1 MGLEKLLYLRG
12 VGADFTDCFG
22 QYIRIP
28 EADRQ
33 GILTCMLQEKN
44 TQPCEAKDEPLT
56 SLPCGDELDAQVYQL
71 DAHHW
76 TQVLPA
82 FHWCYVDEPW
92 VCLYLP
98 QSYRGDLLLTFTC
111 EQGERVILEVPFGA
125 LKPIGDYRIQ
135 AQELAQFGNSPFAN
149 ECQFLQ
155 YRLDLLGHEF
165 YCRDV
170 DDTSEPYI
178 DSETRR
184 SWENVSTAPNTSD
197 NKDNLSD
204 LSCLG
209 LGYHTLSVSL
219 LGLADVQHGLA
230 SASTSAA
237 SNSSASISVASKA
250 TEFHGTFMVAP
261 RTAYQGVMSAVAQ
274 GKRHKPW
281 GVSLQLYSLRSESQW
296 GIGDFGDL
304 EQLIGLVAEYGAD
317 FIQLNPL
324 HALDIAA
331 PEHPSPYSPCDRRR
345 LNPLY
350 IHLPSVPEFEP
361 LKTEFAAKEWQE
373 AIALLN
379 AENWL
384 DYPKVSEL
392 KYRAFAR
399 LYTIFCEHHLQPNTP
414 RAQRFEDFVAQQ
426 GASLREFAQAES
438 LRSPRAIAQDEGF
451 YLYLQFVA
459 EDQLQLC
466 QLKAKEAGMGI
477 GLIRDLAVGAAL
489 HGVEVQANLQQFCL
503 NASIGAPPDPFAPQG
518 QNWGLTPLDPVKLK
532 QHQYRHFIALIR
544 ANMTHCGAL
553 RIDHVMGLLRL
564 WWWPLDKRLGHG
576 AYVYYPVET
585 LLAILCLESQRARC
599 VVIGED
605 LGLVPPDII
614 HRLYQAGVYSNEL
627 FYFCKDHQGFKPPSQ
642 YKFQSLMMLANHDVP
657 TLVAW
662 WTGSDLHLRR
672 QLELFN
678 SDEQLGEAL
687 AGREQE
693 KHQLAQCL
701 ISQGLL
707 PETDIQQ
714 IDIEDLL
721 TAWMPFGASGNS
733 ALYSVQWCD
742 LLGDRHAVNI
752 PGTWLEYPNWQR
764 RLPISLSEAAVKPT
778 LAKRLQL
785 IAAARHLPETAAH
798 TDTL

>member
-44 TQPCEAKDEPLT
+44 TQACEAKDEPLT
-56 SLPCGDELDAQVYQL
+56 SLPSGDELDAQVYQL

-76 TQVLPA
+76 TQLLPA

-98 QSYRGDLLLTFTC
+98 QSYRGDLLLKFAC
-111 EQGERVILEVPFGA
+111 EQGEMVVLEVPFSA

-135 AQELAQFGNSPFAN
+135 AQALSQFGASPFAN

-155 YRLDLLGHEF
+155 YRLDLLGHKF
-165 YCRDV
+165 HCRDAG
-170 DDTSEPYI
+170 DTSEPYI
-178 DSETRR
+178 DSEARR
-184 SWENVSTAPNTSD
+184 SWESVSTAPNTSD
-197 NKDNLSD
+197 KKDNLSD

-219 LGLADVQHGLA
+219 FGLADDQQGVS
-230 SASTSAA
+230 SAGMSAA
-237 SNSSASISVASKA
+237 SNSAASKTA
-250 TEFHGTFMVAP
+250 EFHGTFMVAP

-281 GVSLQLYSLRSESQW
+281 GVSVQLYSVRSNNQW

-304 EQLIGLVAEYGAD
+304 EQLITLVAEYGAD

-324 HALDIAA
+324 HALDIAV
-331 PEHPSPYSPCDRRR
+331 PEQPSPYSPCDRRR

-350 IHLPSVPEFEP
+350 IHLSSVPEFE
-361 LKTEFAAKEWQE
+361 LLAEEFAAKEWQE

-379 AENWL
+379 TENWL

-399 LYTIFCEHHLQPNTP
+399 LYTVFCESHLQQHTM
-414 RAQRFEDFVAQQ
+414 RAQRFDDFVKQE
-426 GASLREFAQAES
+426 GEPLREFAQAEY
-438 LRSPRAIAQDEGF
+438 LRSPSAIAQDECF

-459 EDQLQLC
+459 EEQLQLC

-477 GLIRDLAVGAAL
+477 GIIRDLAVGAAL
-489 HGVEVQANLQQFCL
+489 QGIEVQANSQLFCL

-518 QNWGLTPLDPVKLK
+518 QNWGLTPLDPIKLK
-532 QHQYRHFIALIR
+532 QDRYRHFIALIR

-564 WWWPLDKRLGHG
+564 WWWPLDKRLGQG

-614 HRLYQAGVYSNEL
+614 HRLYHAGVYSNEL

-672 QLELFN
+672 QLELLTT
-678 SDEQLGEAL
+678 DEQLGEAL

-693 KHQLAQCL
+693 KHQLVHRL

-714 IDIEDLL
+714 IDLDDLL
-721 TAWMPFGASGNS
+721 TAWMAFGASGNS

-764 RLPISLSEAAVKPT
+764 RLPISLSEAAAKPT
-778 LAKRLQL
+778 LAKRLQR
-785 IAAARHLPETAAH
+785 IAAARHLPEIAAQ
-798 TDTL
+798 TDNTFD

>member
-44 TQPCEAKDEPLT
+44 TQACEVKDEPLT
-56 SLPCGDELDAQVYQL
+56 SLPSGDELDAQVYQL

-98 QSYRGDLLLTFTC
+98 QSYRGDLLFKFAC
-111 EQGERVILEVPFGA
+111 EQGEMVVLEVPFSA
-125 LKPIGDYRIQ
+125 LKLIGDYRIQ
-135 AQELAQFGNSPFAN
+135 ARALAQFGASPFVN

-155 YRLDLLGHEF
+155 YRLDLLGHQF
-165 YCRDV
+165 HCRDAG
-170 DDTSEPYI
+170 DTSEPYI
-178 DSETRR
+178 DSEARR
-184 SWENVSTAPNTSD
+184 SWESASTAPNTSD
-197 NKDNLSD
+197 KKDNLSD

-219 LGLADVQHGLA
+219 LGLADDQQGVS
-230 SASTSAA
+230 SAGMSAA
-237 SNSSASISVASKA
+237 SNSAVSKTA
-250 TEFHGTFMVAP
+250 EFHGTFMVAP

-281 GVSLQLYSLRSESQW
+281 GVSVQLYSVRSDNQW

-304 EQLIGLVAEYGAD
+304 EQLITLVAEYGAD

-324 HALDIAA
+324 HALDIAV
-331 PEHPSPYSPCDRRR
+331 PEQPSPYSPCDRRR

-350 IHLPSVPEFEP
+350 IHLSSMPEFE
-361 LKTEFAAKEWQE
+361 LLAEEFAAKEWQE

-379 AENWL
+379 TENWL

-399 LYTIFCEHHLQPNTP
+399 LYTVFCESHLQQHTM
-414 RAQRFEDFVAQQ
+414 RAQRFHVFVKQEGEA
-426 GASLREFAQAES
+426 LREFAQAEY
-438 LRSPRAIAQDEGF
+438 LRSPSAIAQDECF

-459 EDQLQLC
+459 EEQLQLC

-489 HGVEVQANLQQFCL
+489 QGVEVQANSQLFCL

-518 QNWGLTPLDPVKLK
+518 QNWGLTPLDPIKLK
-532 QHQYRHFIALIR
+532 QDRYRHFIALIR

-564 WWWPLDKRLGHG
+564 WWWPLDKRLGQG

-585 LLAILCLESQRARC
+585 LLAILCLESQRARS

-614 HRLYQAGVYSNEL
+614 HRLFHAGVYSNEL

-672 QLELFN
+672 QLELLTT
-678 SDEQLGEAL
+678 DEQFGEAL

-693 KHQLAQCL
+693 KHQLVHRL

-707 PETDIQQ
+707 PETDVQQ
-714 IDIEDLL
+714 IDLDDLL
-721 TAWMPFGASGNS
+721 TAWMAFGASGNS

-742 LLGDRHAVNI
+742 LLADRHAVNI

-764 RLPISLSEAAVKPT
+764 RLPITLRNAAAQSTVA
-778 LAKRLQL
+778 LRLQR
-785 IAAARHLPETAAH
+785 IAAARHLPEIAAQ
-798 TDTL
+798 TDNTFD

>member
-44 TQPCEAKDEPLT
+44 TQACEVKDEPLT
-56 SLPCGDELDAQVYQL
+56 SLLSGDELDAQVYQL

-76 TQVLPA
+76 TKVLPA

-98 QSYRGDLLLTFTC
+98 QSYRGDLLLKFAC
-111 EQGERVILEVPFGA
+111 EQGEMVVLEVPFSA

-135 AQELAQFGNSPFAN
+135 AQALSQFDAIPFAN

-155 YRLDLLGHEF
+155 YRLDLLGHKF
-165 YCRDV
+165 HCRDAG
-170 DDTSEPYI
+170 DTSEPYI
-178 DSETRR
+178 DSEARR
-184 SWENVSTAPNTSD
+184 SWESVSTAPNTSD
-197 NKDNLSD
+197 KKDNLSD

-219 LGLADVQHGLA
+219 LGLADDQQGVPKA
-230 SASTSAA
+230 SM
-237 SNSSASISVASKA
+237 SSASLA

-274 GKRHKPW
+274 GRRHKPW
-281 GVSLQLYSLRSESQW
+281 GVSVQLYSVRSNNQW

-304 EQLIGLVAEYGAD
+304 EQLITLVAEYGAD

-324 HALDIAA
+324 HALDIAV
-331 PEHPSPYSPCDRRR
+331 PEQPSPYSPCDRRR

-350 IHLPSVPEFEP
+350 IHLSSMPEFE
-361 LKTEFAAKEWQE
+361 LLAEEFAAKEWQE

-379 AENWL
+379 TENWL

-399 LYTIFCEHHLQPNTP
+399 LYTVFCESHLQQHTM
-414 RAQRFEDFVAQQ
+414 RAQRFDDFVKQEGEA
-426 GASLREFAQAES
+426 LREFAQAEY
-438 LRSPRAIAQDEGF
+438 LRSPSAIAQDECF

-459 EDQLQLC
+459 EEQLQLC

-489 HGVEVQANLQQFCL
+489 QGVEVQANSQLFCL

-518 QNWGLTPLDPVKLK
+518 QNWGLTPLDPIKLK
-532 QHQYRHFIALIR
+532 QDRYLHFIALIR

-564 WWWPLDKRLGHG
+564 WWWPLDKRLGQG

-614 HRLYQAGVYSNEL
+614 HRLYHAGVYSNEL

-672 QLELFN
+672 QLELLKTD
-678 SDEQLGEAL
+678 DELGEAL

-693 KHQLAQCL
+693 KHQLVHRL
-701 ISQGLL
+701 ISRGLL

-714 IDIEDLL
+714 IDLDDLL

-764 RLPISLSEAAVKPT
+764 RLPISLSEAAAKPT
-778 LAKRLQL
+778 LVKRLQR
-785 IAAARHLPETAAH
+785 IAAARYLPEIAAQ
-798 TDTL
+798 TDNTFD

>member
-33 GILTCMLQEKN
+33 GILTCMLQDTYVPN
-44 TQPCEAKDEPLT
+44 DETGAEPPVANKLT
-56 SLPCGDELDAQVYQL
+56 EGTIAAQVYQL
-71 DAHHW
+71 DAQHW
-76 TQVLPA
+76 TQVIPA

-98 QSYRGDLLLTFTC
+98 QSYSGDLLLKFAC
-111 EQGERVILEVPFGA
+111 EQGEVIVFKVLFSA
-125 LKPIGDYRIQ
+125 LKPIGDYRIEKP
-135 AQELAQFGNSPFAN
+135 ELARHGDSPFAD
-149 ECQFLQ
+149 ECQFIQ
-155 YRLDLLGHEF
+155 YRLDLLAHEF
-165 YCRDV
+165 DCGDA
-170 DDTSEPYI
+170 SEQG
-178 DSETRR
+178 
-184 SWENVSTAPNTSD
+184 
-197 NKDNLSD
+197 KLSD
-204 LSCLG
+204 VSCLG
-209 LGYHTLSVSL
+209 LGYHKLSVSL
-219 LGLADVQHGLA
+219 GDTTSTLGDC
-230 SASTSAA
+230 TSGDHHVKPTARKV
-237 SNSSASISVASKA
+237 N
-250 TEFHGTFMVAP
+250 EFHGHFMLAP
-261 RTAYQGVMSAVAQ
+261 RTAYQGVMNSVAQ
-274 GKRHKPW
+274 AKRHKPW
-281 GVSLQLYSLRSESQW
+281 GVSVQLYSVRSDNQW

-304 EQLIGLVAEYGAD
+304 EQLITLVAEYGAD

-324 HALDIAA
+324 HALDIAV
-331 PEHPSPYSPCDRRR
+331 PEQPSPYSPCDRRR

-350 IHLPSVPEFEP
+350 IHLSSVPEFEF
-361 LKTEFAAKEWQE
+361 LAEEFAAKEWQE

-379 AENWL
+379 TENWL

-399 LYTIFCEHHLQPNTP
+399 LYTVFCESHLQQHTM
-414 RAQRFEDFVAQQ
+414 RAQRFDDFVKQE
-426 GASLREFAQAES
+426 GEPLREFAQAEY
-438 LRSPRAIAQDEGF
+438 LRSPSAIAQDEGF

-466 QLKAKEAGMGI
+466 QLKAKEVGMGI

-489 HGVEVQANLQQFCL
+489 QGVEVQANSQLFCL

-518 QNWGLTPLDPVKLK
+518 QNWGLTPLDPIKLK
-532 QHQYRHFIALIR
+532 QDRYRHFIALIR

-564 WWWPLDKRLGHG
+564 WWWPLDKRLGQG

-614 HRLYQAGVYSNEL
+614 HRLYHAGVYSNEL

-672 QLELFN
+672 QLELLIT
-678 SDEQLGEAL
+678 DDQLGEAL

-693 KHQLAQCL
+693 KHQLVHSL

-714 IDIEDLL
+714 IDLDDLL
-721 TAWMPFGASGNS
+721 TAWMALGASGNS

-742 LLGDRHAVNI
+742 LLADRHAVNI

-764 RLPISLSEAAVKPT
+764 RLPITLRDAAAQNTVA
-778 LAKRLQL
+778 LRLQR
-785 IAAARHLPETAAH
+785 IAAARHLPEIAEQ
-798 TDTL
+798 TDNTFD